1 MASQEAGQPG
11 WRRNFTILWL
21 SQLVAMLGFSTAI
34 PFLPLYV
41 QRLGVTE
48 PAAAAAW
55 AGAMSSFGA
64 LTMAFMAPV
73 WGAMAD
79 RYGRKPMV
87 TRSMI
92 VGGGI
97 VGLMAVAGDVRQL
110 LVLRSVQ
117 GAFAGTVAASR
128 VLAAGIVPASRLGQ
142 SLGMMATAAF
152 VGNSFGPLLGG
163 FVAEHF
169 GFPATFVITGT
180 LLVGAGVA
188 VHLFVDET
196 FKRPTVAGRR
206 GGWRRNLRLLIDL
219 PQVRAVIIALFVV
232 QVGQMAASPIL
243 PLFVRELVGSD
254 ESAVSTAG
262 LVLGAAA
269 ITSAAAATLGGRLG
283 DRFGHQ
289 PILAVAVVLAGL
301 LYLPQALVESAWQLL
316 AVRALLGAFQG
327 GIQPVAM
334 AIIGLLS
341 PPDQRGWV
349 FGLTATASAL
359 GNAVGPAVGA
369 ALAAQ
374 LGLRASFV
382 FTALALT
389 VAGVWIALAVR
400 APTSQGATP

>member
-1 MASQEAGQPG
+1 MSQSEAAQPG

-48 PAAAAAW
+48 PTAAAAW

-73 WGAMAD
+73 WGVLAD

-97 VGLMAVAGDVRQL
+97 VALMAAANDVCQL
-110 LVLRSVQ
+110 LLLRSVQ
-117 GAFAGTVAASR
+117 GAFSGTVAASR

-163 FVAEHF
+163 VVAERF
-169 GFPATFVITGT
+169 GFSVAFVITGL

-188 VHLFVDET
+188 VFFFVDES
-196 FKRPTVAGRR
+196 FKRPTAAGRR
-206 GGWRRNLRLLIDL
+206 GGLRRNLRLLVEL
-219 PQVRAVIIALFVV
+219 PQVRAVIFALFVV

-243 PLFVRELVGSD
+243 PLFVRELVGTD
-254 ESAVSTAG
+254 ES
-262 LVLGAAA
+262 AA
-269 ITSAAAATLGGRLG
+269 ITSAAAASLGGRLG
-283 DRFGHQ
+283 DRLGHQ
-289 PILAVAVVLAGL
+289 RVVASAAIAAGL
-301 LYLPQALVESAWQLL
+301 LYLPQALVQSPWQLL
-316 AVRALLGAFQG
+316 AVRAVLGAFQG

-369 ALAAQ
+369 TLAAQ
-374 LGLRASFV
+374 LGLRYSFV
-382 FTALALT
+382 FTAIALT
-389 VAGVWIALAVR
+389 VAGIWIALAVR
-400 APTSQGATP
+400 APEPRGATT

>member
-1 MASQEAGQPG
+1 MSQSEAAQPG

-48 PAAAAAW
+48 PTAAAAW

-73 WGAMAD
+73 WGVLAD

-97 VGLMAVAGDVRQL
+97 VALMAAANDVCQL
-110 LVLRSVQ
+110 LLLRSVQ
-117 GAFAGTVAASR
+117 GAFSGTVAASR

-163 FVAEHF
+163 VVAERF
-169 GFPATFVITGT
+169 GFSVAFVITGL

-188 VHLFVDET
+188 VFFFVDES
-196 FKRPTVAGRR
+196 FKRPTAAGRR
-206 GGWRRNLRLLIDL
+206 GGLRRNLRLLVEL
-219 PQVRAVIIALFVV
+219 PQVRAVIFALFVV

-243 PLFVRELVGSD
+243 PLFVRELVGTD

-262 LVLGAAA
+262 LILGAAA
-269 ITSAAAATLGGRLG
+269 ITSAAAASLGGRLG
-283 DRFGHQ
+283 DRLGHQ
-289 PILAVAVVLAGL
+289 RVASAAIAAGL
-301 LYLPQALVESAWQLL
+301 LYLPQALVQSPWQLL
-316 AVRALLGAFQG
+316 AVRAVLGAFQG

-369 ALAAQ
+369 TLAAQ
-374 LGLRASFV
+374 LGLRYSFV
-382 FTALALT
+382 FTAIALT
-389 VAGVWIALAVR
+389 VAGIWIALAVR
-400 APTSQGATP
+400 APEPRGATT